1 MRLISFRHN
10 NEPDVGVMVDDTGF
24 VALSR
29 VLPAAPKTLKGLL
42 EQGELGLRRVTAAVK
57 GRKADFKL
65 DQVSLDPVIP
75 DPQVIWAL
83 ALNFKAHIEETGL
96 ETSKV
101 HPHIFNRMPCS
112 QVGHLQPILC
122 PDLSVA
128 KAFDYEAEL
137 AVVIGKAGR
146 YIPLDKALEHVAGYS
161 CYNEGSIREYQGHN
175 RHFGLGKNFEK
186 SGSFGPWLMT
196 RDEFGDVAKHTVI
209 ARLNGVE
216 KQSSTLGDMLFSVEQ
231 VIHYLSQG
239 YSLKPGDVI
248 CMGTPG
254 AIKPPP
260 GYKPG
265 PNDSPRMPGRTYMRP
280 GDVCEIEITGLGVLR
295 NPIEADPM
303 VASKQAAPK

>member
-29 VLPAAPKTLKGLL
+29 VLPTAPRTLRGLL
-42 EQGELGLRRVTAAVK
+42 EQGEVAMRRVEAAVK
-57 GRKADFKL
+57 GRKVDLRF
-65 DQVSLDPVIP
+65 DQVALDPVIP

-83 ALNFKAHIEETGL
+83 ALNFKLHIEETGL

-101 HPHIFNRMPCS
+101 HPHIFMRMPCS
-112 QVGHLQPILC
+112 QVGHLQPMIC

-137 AVVIGKAGR
+137 AVVIGKTGR
-146 YIPLDKALEHVAGYS
+146 YIPIERALEHVAGYS

-196 RDEFGDVAKHTVI
+196 RDEFGDVAKHSVI

-216 KQSSTLGDMLFSVEQ
+216 KQNSTLGDMLFNVEQ

-254 AIKPPP
+254 ALKPPP
-260 GYKPG
+260 GYQPG
-265 PNDSPRMPGRTYMRP
+265 PNDSPRIPGRTFMRP
-280 GDVCEIEITGLGVLR
+280 GDVCEIEVTGLGVLR
-295 NPIEADPM
+295 NPIEADPI
-303 VASKQAAPK
+303 QAPKK